1 MQCIHV
7 PTVPAVPTV
16 PTRTNKHPRIHTH
29 PLNQTLAGDVIYSTV
44 LLFSHPIL
52 GTRSDT

>member
-16 PTRTNKHPRIHTH
+16 PTRTHVSTRN
-29 PLNQTLAGDVIYSTV
+29 PLNQTLAGDVIYSKE
-44 LLFSHPIL
+44 LLFSHSIL